1 MRSLNSAMIHNGN
14 LYTNLSA
21 YYDLF
26 CADVEY
32 AGQCAFASRVFECFA
47 QTDGRQ
53 YLDLACGTGAHIQIM
68 QSLGFT
74 ATGLDNS
81 ADMLAQAAQR
91 CPDAAFILS
100 DMSAFETP
108 DRYDLISCFL
118 YSLHYSHPVSALKKT
133 LKRVYDA
140 LQPGG
145 VFVFNAVDIKG
156 ITSRHFVT
164 SKAVADR
171 SLLTFVSG
179 WCYQGEGDTMDLQLS
194 ITREPAQA
202 SGITVKKV
210 IWQDQHAMT
219 ALEFSHLSAW
229 LSAVGFES
237 TFLEHDY
244 DCLQPWN
251 GSSFNVLVVA
261 CKPR

>member
-1 MRSLNSAMIHNGN
+1 MIPNGN

-26 CADVEY
+26 CADVDY
-32 AGQCAFASRVFECFA
+32 AGQCATTSRIFECFA

-68 QSLGFT
+68 QTLGFT

-81 ADMLAQAAQR
+81 TEMLAQAAKR
-91 CPDAAFILS
+91 CPDAAFVLS
-100 DMSAFETP
+100 DMSAFETA
-108 DRYDLISCFL
+108 DRYDLITCFL
-118 YSLHYSHPVSALKKT
+118 YSIHYSHPVCALKQT

-145 VFVFNAVDIKG
+145 VFIFNAVDING
-156 ITSRHFVT
+156 ITNRHVVT
-164 SKAVADR
+164 SHAVAEN
-171 SLLTFVSG
+171 SQLTFVSG
-179 WCYQGEGDTMDLQLS
+179 WCYQGEGETMDLHLS
-194 ITREPAQA
+194 ITREPAKEP
-202 SGITVKKV
+202 GIT
-210 IWQDQHAMT
+210 IQNDSWQDQHVMT
-219 ALEFSHLSAW
+219 AVVFTSLSAW
-229 LSAVGFES
+229 LLSIGFES

>member
-1 MRSLNSAMIHNGN
+1 MIHNGN

-26 CADVEY
+26 CSDVDY
-32 AGQCAFASRVFECFA
+32 AEQCAFTSRIFECFA

-81 ADMLAQAAQR
+81 AEMLAQAAKR

-100 DMSAFETP
+100 DMSAFETAY
-108 DRYDLISCFL
+108 RYDLITCFL
-118 YSLHYSHPVSALKKT
+118 YSIHYSHPVSVLKQT

-145 VFVFNAVDIKG
+145 VFIFNAVDIKG
-156 ITSRHFVT
+156 ITNRHVVT
-164 SKAVADR
+164 SHAVAEN

-179 WCYQGEGDTMDLQLS
+179 WCYQGVGETMDLHLS
-194 ITREPAQA
+194 ISREPAQ
-202 SGITVKKV
+202 GPGNTVQKDC
-210 IWQDQHAMT
+210 WQDQHVMT
-219 ALEFSHLSAW
+219 ALEFNSLSVW
-229 LSAVGFES
+229 LLSIGFES

-244 DCLQPWN
+244 DCLQLWN
-251 GSSFNVLVVA
+251 GSSFNALVVA